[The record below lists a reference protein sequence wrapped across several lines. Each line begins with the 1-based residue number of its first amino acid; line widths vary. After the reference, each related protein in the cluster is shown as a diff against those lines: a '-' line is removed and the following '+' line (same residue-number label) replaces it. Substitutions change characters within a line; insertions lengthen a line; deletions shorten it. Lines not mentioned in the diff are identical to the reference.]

1 MAKHIVVTDRI
12 EKENNDKRKYA
23 VIEVSTP
30 STFYT
35 RNSATGEDEAMNQ
48 QPQTVGGIV
57 GFEESYLL
65 SLKGKPD
72 YTFTMKDGEKYLGDI
87 VARNVEPYF
96 IADATGDRKPK
107 QAGPDT
113 KKIDGKNV
121 TGRMVNSAKVLV
133 LGNTDEVESFELAV
147 VRAFAQK
154 GYKLLNRSKAQNEIL
169 KAEGVASDEETAK
182 VKEEETAAKSK

>member
-1 MAKHIVVTDRI
+1 MAKHIVVTDRE
-12 EKENNDKRKYA
+12 EKTNKDDRKYA
-23 VIEVSTP
+23 IIEVATP

-35 RNSATGEDEAMNQ
+35 LNSATGDMEAFNQ
-48 QPQTVGGIV
+48 QPLTVGGIV

-72 YTFTMKDGEKYLGDI
+72 YTWTMQDGQKYLGD
-87 VARNVEPYF
+87 VVSRAVEPYF
-96 IADATGDRKPK
+96 IADAKNVTTP
-107 QAGPDT
+107 GPDV

-133 LGNTDEVESFELAV
+133 LGNTDEQESFELAV

-154 GYKLLNRSKAQNEIL
+154 GYKLLNRTKAQNEIL
-169 KAEGVASDEETAK
+169 KAEGIASESETAK